1 MQYNENEC
9 HIARSRRPKM
19 KTTTRPRRTQQ
30 RTISTL
36 VKCTIMLL
44 LLFSP
49 TQIHGWEWS
58 DFIVGGGSGGSS
70 TTLSMYEISDMRV
83 RDIQRRLTRT
93 HGYSADEIGKMLDKK
108 ELIEALS
115 YEEYRVKQAE
125 DNATKRER
133 MKFGLIA
140 ALSAISLVLF
150 WPLLSHVFEVA
161 HVNFE
166 VYTDRKK
173 LECTRCFD
181 LRSMQGMLGVFLMF
195 VLDFLG
201 LWLSISV
208 ILSWVMT
215 SKYFFPVPSLRI
227 RPAAMMG
234 GQVAAGPL
242 ANYGL
247 NVGPMVIRWGLRFL
261 NVRLESWTGKALLR
275 ADKQAKKAA
284 RAWESKEERAARKA
298 AKRERKAAR
307 EAAKQ
312 KAEEECRQNAPPPP
326 SPQQQQQSQTA
337 PDPFK
342 EPPSRDEA
350 RDAAAAAA
358 ESRWNESHGVDFKA
372 SLETPQSAMDELD

>member
-1 MQYNENEC
+1 
-9 HIARSRRPKM
+9 M
-19 KTTTRPRRTQQ
+19 KATTIRPRRPQQQ

-49 TQIHGWEWS
+49 AQIHGWEWS
-58 DFIVGGGSGGSS
+58 DFIIGGGNDSS
-70 TTLSMYEISDMRV
+70 STTTLSMYEISDMRV
-83 RDIQRRLTRT
+83 RDIKRRLART

-115 YEEYRVKQAE
+115 YEEYRVKQAQ

-133 MKFGLIA
+133 MKFGIIA

-161 HVNFE
+161 HVNFV

-173 LECTRCFD
+173 VECTRC
-181 LRSMQGMLGVFLMF
+181 LELKSMQGMVGIFLMF

-201 LWLSISV
+201 LWLSTSV

-215 SKYFFPVPSLRI
+215 SKYFFPVPSLPI

-242 ANYGL
+242 AKYGL
-247 NVGPMVIRWGLRFL
+247 NVGPMVITWGLRFL

-312 KAEEECRQNAPPPP
+312 QAEEERRQTAPPPP
-326 SPQQQQQSQTA
+326 SAQQQQQQQSQTA